1 MISDKQ
7 NEFFY
12 QFKKRRALKSIN
24 IIILISFFISR
35 FKFSVYLK

>member
-12 QFKKRRALKSIN
+12 QFKKRRALRSIN
-24 IIILISFFISR
+24 IIILISFFI
-35 FKFSVYLK
+35 FLDLNFLFT

>member
-12 QFKKRRALKSIN
+12 QFKKRRALRTIN
-24 IIILISFFISR
+24 IIILISFFI
-35 FKFSVYLK
+35 FLDLNFLFT